1 MKTKRKMLHSSI
13 QYYTRT
19 LCIFSIIATVQKV
32 TTTRNVASVT
42 EKMTFNCI

>member
-1 MKTKRKMLHSSI
+1 MKTKTMHSSI

-19 LCIFSIIATVQKV
+19 LCIFSITATVQYV

-42 EKMTFNCI
+42 EKMTFNCF